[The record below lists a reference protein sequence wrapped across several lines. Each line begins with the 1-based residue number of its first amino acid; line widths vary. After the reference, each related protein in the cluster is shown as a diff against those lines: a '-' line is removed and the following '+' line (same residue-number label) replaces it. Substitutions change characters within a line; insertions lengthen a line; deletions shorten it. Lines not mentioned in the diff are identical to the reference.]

1 MTSARSATATRRPR
15 TALVAAATLT
25 AGTLALVG
33 APAAHPQTNEPSG
46 SAIGIAGHVSFLG
59 DPVLDI
65 DETPVVECP
74 PDDADSVAEF
84 EESSGGFGAAV
95 DLLAVECATEDGV
108 MNASATA
115 TGVQLELGQLGTVG
129 AEVISAECSANG
141 ELSGSSE
148 IVGFEEDLAVD
159 GPPIEISGEPN
170 QTIELGVLTLSF
182 NRQTTAVNP
191 DGTTSLH
198 VDALVIEFP
207 PDDPTVIAV
216 AAVTCSSL
224 LDDEEPPVTEP
235 PVTEAPTPPPA
246 AGPQDTPRTGAPPA
260 VPARSQPT
268 FTG

>member
-108 MNASATA
+108 MNVSATA
-115 TGVQLELGQLGTVG
+115 TGVQLELEQLGTVD
-129 AEVISAECSANG
+129 AEMISAECSANG

-170 QTIELGVLTLSF
+170 QSIELGLLTLSF

-198 VDALVIEFP
+198 IDALVIEFP
-207 PDDPTVIAV
+207 PDDPSVIAV
-216 AAVTCSSL
+216 AAVTCTSS
-224 LDDEEPPVTEP
+224 LDDEGPPVTEPPVPEPPVTEPPVTEP
-235 PVTEAPTPPPA
+235 PVTEAPA
-246 AGPQDTPRTGAPPA
+246 PRPVRA
-260 VPARSQPT
+260 QPT